1 MLLRENI
8 SNTGRTILWISGQ
21 KNKAQPSTQVVGYAL
36 YSLTIL
42 HSTIFKGNFFQ
53 NGDFHDESQLNNR
66 TYTVIRNTRYMM

>member
-42 HSTIFKGNFFQ
+42 HSTILKGIFFRMETSMM
-53 NGDFHDESQLNNR
+53 NLNLI
-66 TYTVIRNTRYMM
+66 TEHTLSSETQGI